1 MFGRRQW
8 RPTPVL
14 LPGKSHGPRRLQSM
28 GSLRVGHDWATSLS
42 LFTLM
47 HWRKKWQSTP
57 VFLPGESQGREPGGL
72 PFMGSHRVRHDWRDL
87 AAAVKM
93 FTSWG
98 KKTCICGNVSLILNW
113 TFSLILTSVKSVWV
127 LKLLPARQQSRQL
140 SLSACVW
147 TCLKLLMLLVS
158 QLNLCELSAVFV
170 TVNYWVKNLKRIS
183 LWYDIKTKRKVQKRM
198 TYDKN
203 LCLYQLKRL
212 LPVKY
217 KMKILSEKKKTNH
230 QIIVSLP
237 AFFLSWCIK
246 CLSSEYC

>member
-1 MFGRRQW
+1 MTERLHFHFSLWCTGERNGNPLQCSC
-8 RPTPVL
+8 L
-14 LPGKSHGPRRLQSM
+14 ENPRDGQ
-28 GSLRVGHDWATSLS
+28 
-42 LFTLM
+42 
-47 HWRKKWQSTP
+47 
-57 VFLPGESQGREPGGL
+57 PGGL

-140 SLSACVW
+140 SLSACAW

-158 QLNLCELSAVFV
+158 QWNLCELSAVFV
-170 TVNYWVKNLKRIS
+170 TVNYWVKNLKSIS